1 MIFIDI
7 KMPSRCADCP
17 CFKITRSDGEMYG
30 HDGCQLLHLIFNEDV
45 YYGKHIHNPF
55 KERYK
60 DCPLKTERED
70 KE

>member
-7 KMPSRCADCP
+7 EMPSRCADCP